1 MAMENTEKNFLLIAV
16 VQSQDADEAFDA
28 LKEHISS
35 VHKLPSV
42 GAFLGNQNATFLIAL
57 PKNQQHI
64 ALNALKETCR
74 RRVEYI
80 AVPLENAPFP
90 LPNPTPVTVGGAL
103 VFGLDIEYY
112 EEV

>member
-1 MAMENTEKNFLLIAV
+1 MENNQNDYLLIAV
-16 VQSQDADEAFDA
+16 VQAQDADDA
-28 LKEHISS
+28 YDSLAEHKLS
-35 VHKLPSV
+35 VHRLPSV

-57 PKNQQHI
+57 PKGCQHI
-64 ALNALKETCR
+64 ALDALRETCR

-103 VFGLDIEYY
+103 VFGLDIEHY